1 MGLLSKLLGKEA
13 GEALE
18 NLAKEVTKTA
28 ENSKGGLE
36 AIAKAL
42 GDKTEAKEKTGA
54 AESRYSGIVVPSSDP
69 APAEL
74 APAGTYWGPVMPAE
88 ENQYNFNGP
97 YIEYFRQIFKTEF
110 PEYGLD
116 YGKER
121 TWHSEHFTFW
131 DGERKALVVEIL
143 PKRSNAK
150 IIRARCRAEG
160 VPYLRYYH
168 DVEGWW
174 NVRSYVVERT
184 RKALKG

>member
-1 MGLLSKLLGKEA
+1 MGLLSKLIGKEA

-28 ENSKGGLE
+28 ENSKGSLSALAEALGEKLE
-36 AIAKAL
+36 AGEK
-42 GDKTEAKEKTGA
+42 KEA

-69 APAEL
+69 APEEL

-110 PEYGLD
+110 PEYGIE
-116 YGKER
+116 YGKEPN
-121 TWHSEHFTFW
+121 WLSEHFTFW
-131 DGERKALVVEIL
+131 DGGRKALVVEIL

-150 IIRARCRAEG
+150 IIRSRCRAEG